1 MGSSTRK
8 KNQKAKDFAKPK
20 LKVGKAKAKPANF
33 TDTSFKAKS
42 IVMGQQSLST
52 EAPDVPTQFKHQL
65 SLASTSRSDKQRKES
80 LAHLTSQITSDNNPV
95 GTATVL
101 SKLLP
106 LISDA
111 SGPVRSQLLK
121 LFRALPEAEVRPHAE
136 RCIMYIR
143 AGMTH
148 LSTDISNDSLSV
160 LEWLLDVAEDET
172 VSCPGGWVKTLNS
185 FCALMGWSVKSSSGW
200 TSAPK
205 TGLRTKDSQSHA
217 RQIGVLARF
226 LKAGLKPEVAAPS
239 NPNAFSDNMYR
250 IPRQPNAFAYL
261 NLFGTRRDEEAEMYN
276 DRESRQRVFHKR
288 FLESFNR
295 GVEQA
300 KKEGGTTGRA
310 AVALDQALK
319 EGIGGYEPTSAV
331 DPQDLL
337 DLW

>member
-1 MGSSTRK
+1 MGSSMRK
-8 KNQKAKDFAKPK
+8 KKEKAKDFAKPK
-20 LKVGKAKAKPANF
+20 FKVGKAKVKPANF

-42 IVMGQQSLST
+42 ITMGQQSLGI
-52 EAPDVPTQFKHQL
+52 EAPDSGTQFKHSL
-65 SLASTSRSDKQRKES
+65 SLASTSRAEKQRKEA
-80 LAHLTSQITSDNNPV
+80 LAHLTSQVSSDNNPV

-101 SKLLP
+101 SRLLP

-111 SGPVRSQLLK
+111 SGPVRNQLLK
-121 LFRALPEAEVRPHAE
+121 LFRSLPEAEVKHHAE
-136 RCIMYIR
+136 KCIMYIR

-160 LEWLLDVAEDET
+160 LEWLLEVAEDET

-185 FCALMGWSVKSSSGW
+185 FCALMGWTVKTSTGW

-205 TGLRTKDSQSHA
+205 TGLRTKDAQSHA
-217 RQIGVLARF
+217 RQVAVLARF
-226 LKAGLKPEVAAPS
+226 LHAGLKPELAAPS
-239 NPNAFSDNMYR
+239 NPNAYYDNMYR
-250 IPRQPNAFAYL
+250 MPRTPNPFSYL

-276 DRESRQRVFHKR
+276 DRESRQRVFHRR
-288 FLESFNR
+288 FLDSFTR

-300 KKEGGTTGRA
+300 KKEGGATGRS

-319 EGIGGYEPTSAV
+319 EGMDGYEPTSAV

>member
-20 LKVGKAKAKPANF
+20 FKVGKAKVKPSNF
-33 TDTSFKAKS
+33 TDTSFQTKS
-42 IVMGQQSLST
+42 IVMGKQSLST
-52 EAPDVPTQFKHQL
+52 EAPDVGIQFKHQL
-65 SLASTSRSDKQRKES
+65 SLASTSRSDKQRKEA
-80 LAHLTSQITSDNNPV
+80 LAHLTSQVDSDNNPV
-95 GTATVL
+95 GTATIL
-101 SKLLP
+101 NKLLP
-106 LISDA
+106 LISDS

-121 LFRALPEAEVRPHAE
+121 LFRALPESEVSHHAE
-136 RCIMYIR
+136 KCIMYIR

-148 LSTDISNDSLSV
+148 LSADISNDSLSV

-185 FCALMGWSVKSSSGW
+185 FCALMGWSVKSSTGW

-205 TGLRTKDSQSHA
+205 TGLRSKDSQSHA
-217 RQIGVLARF
+217 RQIGVLTRF
-226 LKAGLKPEVAAPS
+226 LKAGLKPEVAIPS
-239 NPNAFSDNMYR
+239 NPNAYYDNMCR
-250 IPRQPNAFAYL
+250 VPRAPNPFAYL
-261 NLFGTRRDEEAEMYN
+261 NLFGTRRDEDAEMYN

-295 GVEQA
+295 GVDQA
-300 KKEGGTTGRA
+300 KKEGGATGRS

-319 EGIGGYEPTSAV
+319 EDIGGYEPTSAV

>member
-8 KNQKAKDFAKPK
+8 KKEKAKDFAKPK
-20 LKVGKAKAKPANF
+20 FKVGKAKAKPSNF

-42 IVMGQQSLST
+42 ITMGQQSLGT
-52 EAPDVPTQFKHQL
+52 EAPDVGTQFKHSL
-65 SLASTSRSDKQRKES
+65 SLASSSRSDKQRKEA
-80 LAHLTSQITSDNNPV
+80 LAHLTTQVSAENNPV

-111 SGPVRSQLLK
+111 SGPVRNQLLK
-121 LFRALPEAEVRPHAE
+121 LFRALPDAEVKHHAE
-136 RCIMYIR
+136 KCIMYIR

-148 LSTDISNDSLSV
+148 LSADISNDSLSV
-160 LEWLLDVAEDET
+160 LEWLLDVAEEET
-172 VSCPGGWVKTLNS
+172 VGCPGGWVKTLNS
-185 FCALMGWSVKSSSGW
+185 FCALMGWTVKTSTGW

-205 TGLRTKDSQSHA
+205 TGLRTKDAQSNA
-217 RQIGVLARF
+217 RQIAVLARF
-226 LKAGLKPEVAAPS
+226 LRAGLKPEVAAPS
-239 NPNAFSDNMYR
+239 NPNAYNDNTYR
-250 IPRQPNAFAYL
+250 IPRTPNPFSYL
-261 NLFGTRRDEEAEMYN
+261 NLFGTRRDEEAEMYT

-288 FLESFNR
+288 FLESFTR

-300 KKEGGTTGRA
+300 KKEGGAMGRS
-310 AVALDQALK
+310 AVAMDLALT
-319 EGIGGYEPTSAV
+319 EGMGEYEPTSAV